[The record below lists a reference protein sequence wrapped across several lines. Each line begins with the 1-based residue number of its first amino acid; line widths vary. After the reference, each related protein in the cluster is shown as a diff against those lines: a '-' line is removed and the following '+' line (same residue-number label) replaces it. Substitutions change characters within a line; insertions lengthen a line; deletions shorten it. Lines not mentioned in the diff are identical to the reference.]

1 MVKPIKTLLTG
12 LMLAAV
18 SVMLAACN
26 GGSSSSSSTPTSSS
40 PQSPPVNRTV
50 DDGVNG
56 PLDEVQRPLSED
68 VFSQI
73 IAGAEGT
80 PLEGS
85 LDCVRQAVVI
95 DTIDILDAIALALSE
110 AASSQ
115 DPAAFE
121 AAAGNI
127 EFSLNEL
134 ANDLPGALG
143 ALTGSDC
150 NSADNGGGNTGTN
163 PLAGTPVEPLGEALA
178 PVLDQFP
185 SGGSPDSGQGQ
196 DADLNSLTL
205 LTSQLAIAFQSG
217 VASLPPEA
225 RSAPILGGVITTLS
239 TAFNDINT
247 TMLWFGRYEGELAA
261 TELEG
266 ALNRLLVNTL
276 TQIVP
281 VTFAEEQAGQPGVIS
296 DPIAAG
302 VSQLTS
308 ALGENLLSV
317 ALPEVTNALNND
329 LAPVLDP
336 IENTVLPAILL
347 AAFSGLGEAQG
358 DGDPISLLL
367 GAVTEGL
374 TGGSGGGSSPTGT
387 PLDLLL
393 GPLVDLGGGS
403 TACPFAGTPLDS
415 ACTLFQLLP

>member
-1 MVKPIKTLLTG
+1 MVRPLKTLLTG
-12 LMLAAV
+12 LLLAAV

-163 PLAGTPVEPLGEALA
+163 PLAGTPLEPLGEALA
-178 PVLDQFP
+178 PVLEQFP
-185 SGGSPDSGQGQ
+185 SGGSPGSGQ
-196 DADLNSLTL
+196 DADLHYLTL
-205 LTSQLAIAFQSG
+205 LTSQLAVAFQGG
-217 VASLPPEA
+217 VASLPPEV

-239 TAFNDINT
+239 TALNDINT
-247 TMLWFGRYEGELAA
+247 TMLWFGRYNGEFAA
-261 TELEG
+261 TALEG
-266 ALNRLLVNTL
+266 TLNRLLINTL

-281 VTFAEEQAGQPGVIS
+281 LAFIEEQAGQPGVIS
-296 DPIAAG
+296 GPIAAG

-308 ALGENLLSV
+308 TFGENLLSV

-347 AAFSGLGEAQG
+347 AAFSGLGEAQAG
-358 DGDPISLLL
+358 DNPISLLL

-393 GPLVDLGGGS
+393 GPLVDIGGGS
-403 TACPFAGTPLDS
+403 TTCPFAGTPLDS

>member
-1 MVKPIKTLLTG
+1 MVKPLNTLLTG
-12 LMLAAV
+12 LILSFV
-18 SVMLAACN
+18 SVILAACN
-26 GGSSSSSSTPTSSS
+26 GGSSSSGASTPAQNQ
-40 PQSPPVNRTV
+40 PAVNRTV

-56 PLDEVQRPLSED
+56 PLDQVQRPLSED
-68 VFSQI
+68 IFSQI

-95 DTIDILDAIALALSE
+95 DTVDILDSIALALSE

-115 DPAAFE
+115 DPAALE

-150 NSADNGGGNTGTN
+150 NSSESGGGNTGAN
-163 PLAGTPVEPLGEALA
+163 PLAGTPLEPLGAALA
-178 PVLDQFP
+178 PVLEQLP
-185 SGGSPDSGQGQ
+185 SGGSPGTGQ

-205 LTSQLAIAFQSG
+205 LTGQLAVAFQG
-217 VASLPPEA
+217 GMASLPPEV
-225 RSAPILGGVITTLS
+225 RSAPILGGVLTTLS
-239 TAFNDINT
+239 TALNDINT
-247 TMLWFGRYEGELAA
+247 TMLWFGRYNGEFAA
-261 TELEG
+261 TALEG
-266 ALNRLLVNTL
+266 ALNRLLINTL

-281 VTFAEEQAGQPGVIS
+281 LAFVEGQAGQPGVIS
-296 DPIAAG
+296 GPIAAG
-302 VSQLTS
+302 VTQLTS
-308 ALGENLLSV
+308 ALGDNLLSV
-317 ALPEVTNALNND
+317 ALPELANAMNND

-358 DGDPISLLL
+358 GDDPISLLL
-367 GAVTEGL
+367 GVVTDNL
-374 TGGSGGGSSPTGT
+374 AGGNGGGSTPTGT

-393 GPLVDLGGGS
+393 GPLVDIGGGS
-403 TACPFAGTPLDS
+403 TTCPFEGTPLDS
-415 ACTLFQLLP
+415 ACSLFQLLP

>member
-1 MVKPIKTLLTG
+1 MVVTANAFLKILMLTFFSILLT
-12 LMLAAV
+12 
-18 SVMLAACN
+18 ACS
-26 GGSSSSSSTPTSSS
+26 GGSSSSGVSTPIT
-40 PQSPPVNRTV
+40 PPTNRTV

-95 DTIDILDAIALALSE
+95 DTIDILDSIALALSE
-110 AASSQ
+110 ASSSQ
-115 DPAAFE
+115 DPVVFE
-121 AAAGNI
+121 AAASNI

-150 NSADNGGGNTGTN
+150 NSSDNSNAN
-163 PLAGTPVEPLGEALA
+163 PLAGTLLEPLGEALA
-178 PVLDQFP
+178 PVLQQFP
-185 SGGSPDSGQGQ
+185 NGGSPSSGS

-205 LTSQLAIAFQSG
+205 LTSQLANAFQSG
-217 VASLPPEA
+217 IASLPTEV
-225 RSAPILGGVITTLS
+225 RSAPILGGALSTLS
-239 TAFNDINT
+239 TALNDINT
-247 TMLWFGRYEGELAA
+247 TMLWFGRYNGEFAA
-261 TELEG
+261 TALEG
-266 ALNRLLVNTL
+266 TLNRLLINTL

-281 VTFAEEQAGQPGVIS
+281 LAFVEEQAGQPGVIS
-296 DPIAAG
+296 GPIAAG
-302 VSQLTS
+302 VTQLTS

-317 ALPEVTNALNND
+317 ALPEVANALNND
-329 LAPVLDP
+329 LAPLLDP

-347 AAFSGLGEAQG
+347 AAFSGLGDAQG
-358 DGDPISLLL
+358 DSDPISLVL
-367 GAVTEGL
+367 GAVTDGL
-374 TGGSGGGSSPTGT
+374 LSGGDGSSPTGT

-393 GPLVDLGGGS
+393 GPLVDIGGGS
-403 TACPFAGTPLDS
+403 TTCPFAGTPLDS